1 MKKKILSMLTALAVI
16 VSSIAPGITV
26 SAATDQEAG
35 TGTTYYV
42 STLNGKDSNDGT
54 SESKPFYSL
63 QKINELT
70 LQPGDRVLLESGS
83 EFTNGYLHLHEQSG
97 SPESPIVID
106 KYGDGNNPV
115 INTNGQGIWYQNY
128 GGMLDN
134 VNHVFKGYVSSSVLL
149 YDSEYIEINNLE
161 ITNRG
166 PKIETAYNNQNVMER
181 TGVAAIAQN
190 KGTVDHIYLNQLNIH
205 DVIGNVYDKHM
216 DNGGIQMNVLKPKNE
231 AATGIS
237 RYNDVKIEN
246 CYLDNVNRWGI
257 AIGYTAY
264 YDKFAGTAIPDDIIA
279 KYGHGNVEI
288 RNNYVK
294 EAGGDAITTMYCD
307 RPLIEYNVSD
317 GAARQINDADYTA
330 TGQGKVAAGIWPW
343 KCKDAVFQYNEAFDT
358 YFNQDGQAWDADSGD
373 GTIYQYNYSHNNG
386 GGCVMFCLQQS
397 YRNIFRYNIS
407 QNDLAGV
414 INAPSQPDAHIYNNV
429 FYVKEGIP
437 FIRPGMTGGV
447 MNLENNI
454 IYYAGDQA
462 RTENWTLNGTR
473 ASYSNN
479 LYYNYANLPAD
490 DENAVNV
497 AAGTPVFADP
507 GKAPATTNGT
517 ANPHHD
523 PTQDTAF
530 DGYKLAENSPAIN
543 AGKFITDN
551 GGKDFYGNEVTGT
564 PDIGAYESASVSLDL
579 YSSVYTIAEYKISGL
594 AKNTTVDQFLGNLSY
609 DKKLEVQVFDR
620 EEQELTGEDIV
631 TGGSKLA
638 LSNGSQTVEYTVTAN
653 TDNSIHDSVFELKD
667 QTIYVPMTEKATVSV
682 EDIINGITVNDTA
695 AIKIYQN
702 DAEVTQGSAADGMIL
717 KVIAEDGSEAEYT
730 LAAKNE
736 YQWAKDFVE
745 AKQGNVWFAQQ
756 KENNEYSNMTVFD
769 NAYATWNGKDYAV
782 IGLEGNRG
790 QQTADKRGLFC
801 DALAVSQR
809 GQGYSAAYRSPV
821 DGNIILSFK
830 DMGDKKNAFLRM
842 ASAANPNTGS
852 DVFLA
857 ITKNGEQIGE
867 QIQLPNDGTG
877 VEIAPAEIPVAKG
890 DYIRL
895 EIKNIGAQNANKS
908 SAYVTPVITYTDP
921 AEADTQAPT
930 TPENIKAEEVTS
942 TSASIS
948 WDVSTD
954 NVGVKGYEVK
964 NGDELLKDIT
974 EGTSTS
980 LDGLTP
986 STDYTLTVTAYDAAG
1001 NKSQPGS
1008 VTFRTKDMEDTQ
1020 KPSAPANVRAS
1031 DVTDTTATI
1040 SWSASTDN
1048 VGVQGYKVLSG
1059 NEELADVTD
1068 TSVTLQELAPET
1080 AYTLTVV
1087 AYDAAGNQSEPA
1099 SVTFTTAEEAD
1110 TQSPSAP
1117 AEVSA
1122 EDITDTTAMI
1132 SWTASTDNKGVA
1144 GYRIK
1149 NGEVILKDQVTDTQ
1163 AQLTNLN
1170 PGTEYVISV
1179 VAYDAAGNESDPG
1192 TVSFTTLGEPEKPD
1206 TEKPSIP
1213 ADVKAENITA
1223 AAADISWTAST
1234 DNIGVAGYKVMKQ
1247 DTLLANV
1254 TEGTSYSLTGLNPQ
1268 TAYTIDIIAYDAAG
1282 NESDPGSVTFTT
1294 LELRDEEAPSIPD
1307 SVKADPVG
1315 QTTAWISWNA
1325 STDNVGVAGY
1335 EVKNGNTVLA
1345 DVTEGTGVE
1354 IKDLLRGT
1362 QYTISVTAYDAAGN
1376 RSEPG
1381 MVDFTTLRADASA
1394 LNAKISEA
1402 QAIKNDGG
1410 IYTKSSYRDLQA
1422 AISEAKETAGNK
1434 NSSDE
1439 EIRTALTRLENA
1451 MKLVKVTLTL
1461 NIAKAEMEAG
1471 DTLQLTSS
1479 TNEAEAAVTW
1489 SSSNEKV
1496 VTVDAKGMVK
1506 AAAAGTAVVKAN
1518 LGTISAECTITVK
1531 SRPAPEPGPTLTLNK
1546 SSATIYTKGTTSV
1559 RLTAKVTG
1567 PSKKVSWKSGDTKIA
1582 TVKNGKVTAKKA
1594 GKVTITATAN
1604 GIRRTCRIT
1613 VKKPALKLSKTKLTL
1628 YTKGKTT
1635 GEIDARITGSSKRIE
1650 WKTSDRKI
1658 ATVKN
1663 GKVTAKK
1670 AGKVTITA
1678 KANGITKRC
1687 EVNVK
1692 KPSLSVKSSTV
1703 VNLKKGKSARI
1714 SVKVKPAGKIRFQSS
1729 KSKIVSV
1736 SSKGEMKA
1744 LKKGKAEITV
1754 SCYGIEKK
1762 ITVYVDKKK

>member
-26 SAATDQEAG
+26 SAAADQEAA

-63 QKINELT
+63 SKINELT

-83 EFTNGYLHLHEQSG
+83 EFTNGYLHLFGQSG
-97 SPESPIVID
+97 SPEDPIVID
-106 KYGDGNNPV
+106 KYGEGNDPV

-128 GGMLDN
+128 GQPLDSAS
-134 VNHVFKGYVSSSVLL
+134 HVYTGYVSSSILL

-161 ITNRG
+161 MSNRG
-166 PKIETAYNNQNVMER
+166 PKIETVYNSQKVMER
-181 TGVAAIAQN
+181 TGVAAVAQD
-190 KGTVDHIYLNQLNIH
+190 KGTVDHIYLNNLNIH

-216 DNGGIQMNVLKPKNE
+216 NNGGIYFTVFKPNDESK
-231 AATGIS
+231 TGIS
-237 RYNDVKIEN
+237 RYEDVKIEN
-246 CYLDNVNRWGI
+246 CMVENVNRWGI
-257 AIGYTAY
+257 AVGYTAY
-264 YDKFAGTAIPDDIIA
+264 HAQFNNTAIPDSVIA
-279 KYGHGNVEI
+279 KYGSGNVVI

-294 EAGGDAITTMYCD
+294 EPGGDAITTMYCD
-307 RPLIEYNVSD
+307 RPLIEYNVSE
-317 GAARQINDADYTA
+317 GAARQINETDYSA
-330 TGQGKVAAGIWPW
+330 TSSGRVAAAIWPW

-373 GTIYQYNYSHNNG
+373 GTLYQYNYSHNNG
-386 GGCVMFCLQQS
+386 GGCIMFCLGQAYQ
-397 YRNIFRYNIS
+397 NTFRYNIS

-429 FYVKEGIP
+429 FYVKDGVP

-523 PTQDTAF
+523 PTQETVF

-620 EEQELTGEDIV
+620 EEQELTGDDIV

-717 KVIAEDGSEAEYT
+717 KVIAEDGSEAAYT

-769 NAYATWNGKDYAV
+769 NTYATWNGKDYAV

-852 DVFLA
+852 DVFLT
-857 ITKNGEQIGE
+857 ITKNGEQIGD

-877 VEIAPAEIPVAKG
+877 VEIAPAEIPVVKG

-930 TPENIKAEEVTS
+930 TPENIKAEEVTD

-948 WDVSTD
+948 WNASTD

-1001 NKSQPGS
+1001 NKSEPGS

-1048 VGVQGYKVLSG
+1048 VGVQGYKVLNG

-1122 EDITDTTAMI
+1122 NDITDTTAMI

-1192 TVSFTTLGEPEKPD
+1192 TVSFTTLGETEKPD

-1223 AAADISWTAST
+1223 ASADISWTAST

-1294 LELRDEEAPSIPD
+1294 LELKDEEAPSIPD

-1335 EVKNGNTVLA
+1335 EVKNGGTVLA

-1394 LNAKISEA
+1394 LNTKISEA

-1439 EIRTALTRLENA
+1439 EIRAAITRLENA

-1471 DTLQLTSS
+1471 DMLQLTAS
-1479 TNEAEAAVTW
+1479 TNEAETAVTW
-1489 SSSNEKV
+1489 SSFNEKV

-1506 AAAAGTAVVKAN
+1506 AASAGTAVVRAN

-1650 WKTSDRKI
+1650 WKTSDKKI

-1714 SVKVKPAGKIRFQSS
+1714 SVKVKPAGKIRFKSS

-1744 LKKGKAEITV
+1744 LKKGKAVITV

>member
-26 SAATDQEAG
+26 SAAADQEAA

-63 QKINELT
+63 SKINELT

-83 EFTNGYLHLHEQSG
+83 EFTNGYLHLFGQSG
-97 SPESPIVID
+97 SPEDPIVID
-106 KYGDGNNPV
+106 KYGEGNDPV

-128 GGMLDN
+128 GQPLDSAS
-134 VNHVFKGYVSSSVLL
+134 HVYTGYVSSSILL

-161 ITNRG
+161 MSNRG
-166 PKIETAYNNQNVMER
+166 PKIETVYNSQKVMER
-181 TGVAAIAQN
+181 TGVAAVAQD
-190 KGTVDHIYLNQLNIH
+190 KGTVDHIYLNNLNIH

-216 DNGGIQMNVLKPKNE
+216 NNGGIYFTVFKPNDESK
-231 AATGIS
+231 TGIS
-237 RYNDVKIEN
+237 RYEDVKIEN
-246 CYLDNVNRWGI
+246 CMVENVNRWGI
-257 AIGYTAY
+257 AVGYTAY
-264 YDKFAGTAIPDDIIA
+264 HAQFNNTAIPDSVIA
-279 KYGHGNVEI
+279 KYGSGNVVI

-294 EAGGDAITTMYCD
+294 EPGGDAITTMYCD
-307 RPLIEYNVSD
+307 RPLIEYNVSE
-317 GAARQINDADYTA
+317 GAARQINETDYSA
-330 TGQGKVAAGIWPW
+330 TSSGRVAAAIWPW

-373 GTIYQYNYSHNNG
+373 GTLYQYNYSHNNG
-386 GGCVMFCLQQS
+386 GGCIMFCLGQAYQ
-397 YRNIFRYNIS
+397 NTFRYNIS

-429 FYVKEGIP
+429 FYVKDGVP

-507 GKAPATTNGT
+507 GKAPVSTNGT

-523 PTQDTAF
+523 PTQETVF

-682 EDIINGITVNDTA
+682 EDIINGITVNDTS

-702 DAEVTQGSAADGMIL
+702 DAEVTQGSAADGMTL
-717 KVIAEDGSEAEYT
+717 KVIAEDGSEAAYT

-769 NAYATWNGKDYAV
+769 NTYATWNGKDYAV

-852 DVFLA
+852 DVFLT

-930 TPENIKAEEVTS
+930 TPENIKAEEVTD

-948 WDVSTD
+948 WNASTD

-986 STDYTLTVTAYDAAG
+986 STDYTLTVTAYDVAG
-1001 NKSQPGS
+1001 NKSEPGS

-1040 SWSASTDN
+1040 SWNASTDN
-1048 VGVQGYKVLSG
+1048 VGVQGYKVLNG

-1122 EDITDTTAMI
+1122 DDITDTTAMI

-1163 AQLTNLN
+1163 VQLTNLN

-1192 TVSFTTLGEPEKPD
+1192 TVSFTTLGETEKPD

-1234 DNIGVAGYKVMKQ
+1234 DNVGVAGYKVMKQ

-1254 TEGTSYSLTGLNPQ
+1254 TEGTSYSLMGLNPQ

-1294 LELRDEEAPSIPD
+1294 LELKDEEAPSIPD

-1335 EVKNGNTVLA
+1335 EVKNGGTVLA

-1376 RSEPG
+1376 RSKPG
-1381 MVDFTTLRADASA
+1381 MVEFTTLRADASA
-1394 LNAKISEA
+1394 LNTKISEA

-1439 EIRTALTRLENA
+1439 EIRAAITRLENA

-1471 DTLQLTSS
+1471 DMLQLTAS

-1506 AAAAGTAVVKAN
+1506 AASAGTAVVRAN

-1531 SRPAPEPGPTLTLNK
+1531 SRPASGPTLTLNK

-1650 WKTSDRKI
+1650 WKTSDKKI

-1714 SVKVKPAGKIRFQSS
+1714 SVKVKPAGKIRFKSS

-1744 LKKGKAEITV
+1744 LKKGKAVITV

>member
-26 SAATDQEAG
+26 SAAADQEAG

-63 QKINELT
+63 QKINELS

-83 EFTNGYLHLHEQSG
+83 EFTNGYLHLYEQSG

-106 KYGDGNNPV
+106 KYGTGNNPV

-166 PKIETAYNNQNVMER
+166 PKIETEYNNQEVMER

-246 CYLDNVNRWGI
+246 CYLDNINRWGI

-264 YDKFAGTAIPDDIIA
+264 YNKFAGTAIPDDVIA
-279 KYGHGNVEI
+279 KYGHGNVQI

-317 GAARQINDADYTA
+317 GAARQINDVDYTA

-429 FYVKEGIP
+429 FYVKEGVP

-447 MNLENNI
+447 MNVENNI
-454 IYYAGDQA
+454 IYYAGDAA
-462 RTENWTLNGTR
+462 RTENWTLSGTR

-479 LYYNYANLPAD
+479 LYYNYANIPGD
-490 DENAVNV
+490 DANAVNV
-497 AAGTPVFADP
+497 AAGTQVFTDP
-507 GKAPATTNGT
+507 GKAPSATNGVI
-517 ANPHHD
+517 NSHD
-523 PTQDTAF
+523 DPSQETVF

-543 AGKFITDN
+543 AGKVIQDN
-551 GGKDFYGNEVTGT
+551 GEKDFFGNEVTGI
-564 PDIGAYESASVSLDL
+564 PDIGAHESDIASMGLF
-579 YSSVYTIAEYKISGL
+579 SSVYTIADRQISGL
-594 AKNTTVDQFLGNLSY
+594 AKDTTVEQFLGNLVY
-609 DKKLEVQVFDR
+609 DKKLEVHVFDR
-620 EEQELTGEDIV
+620 EEQELTGKDIV
-631 TGGSKLA
+631 SGGSKLT
-638 LSNGSQTVEYTVTAN
+638 LSDGNETVEYVVTAN
-653 TDNSIHDSVFELKD
+653 MDNSIKDSVFEIRED
-667 QTIYVPMTEKATVSV
+667 TIYVPMTEKASVTV
-682 EDIINGITVNDTA
+682 EEILTGITVHDTA
-695 AIKIYQN
+695 VKKLYQD
-702 DAEVTQGSAADGMIL
+702 DAEITQGNVKDGMTL
-717 KVIAEDGSEAEYT
+717 KVIAEDGSEAAYT
-730 LAAKNE
+730 VTAKNE
-736 YQWAKDFVE
+736 YQWAKDFIE
-745 AKQGNVWFAQQ
+745 EQQGNVWFAQQ
-756 KENNEYSNMTVFD
+756 KENDTYSNMTVFD
-769 NAYATWNGKDYAV
+769 PMYATWNGKDYAIV
-782 IGLEGNRG
+782 GLQGNKG
-790 QQTADKRGLFC
+790 QPTAEKNGLFC
-801 DALAVSQR
+801 DSLSVAQR
-809 GQGYSAAYRSPV
+809 AQGYSAAYRSPV
-821 DGNIILSFK
+821 SGNIIISFK
-830 DMGDKKNAFLRM
+830 DMGEKKNAYLRQ
-842 ASAANPNTGS
+842 ASADTPNTGS
-852 DVFLA
+852 NVYLT

-867 QIQLPNDGTG
+867 KVLLPNDGTG
-877 VEIAPAEIPVAKG
+877 VEIAPSAIQVAKG

-895 EIKNIGAQNANKS
+895 EINNVGSQNAS
-908 SAYVTPVITYTDP
+908 RPSAFVTPVITYTDP

-930 TPENIKAEEVTS
+930 TPENIKAEEVTD

-948 WDVSTD
+948 WNASTD

-974 EGTSTS
+974 EGTSTI

-1020 KPSAPANVRAS
+1020 KPSAPAEVRA
-1031 DVTDTTATI
+1031 D
-1040 SWSASTDN
+1040 
-1048 VGVQGYKVLSG
+1048 
-1059 NEELADVTD
+1059 
-1068 TSVTLQELAPET
+1068 
-1080 AYTLTVV
+1080 
-1087 AYDAAGNQSEPA
+1087 
-1099 SVTFTTAEEAD
+1099 
-1110 TQSPSAP
+1110 
-1117 AEVSA
+1117 
-1122 EDITDTTAMI
+1122 DITDTTAMI

-1170 PGTEYVISV
+1170 SGTAYVISV

-1192 TVSFTTLGEPEKPD
+1192 TVSFTTLGEPENPD

-1223 AAADISWTAST
+1223 AAADISWTAAT

-1254 TEGTSYSLTGLNPQ
+1254 TEGTSYSLTGLTPQ
-1268 TAYTIDIIAYDAAG
+1268 TAYTIDIIAYDVAG

-1294 LELRDEEAPSIPD
+1294 LELKDDEAPSAPEN
-1307 SVKADPVG
+1307 VKADPVG
-1315 QTTAWISWNA
+1315 QTTAWISWNP
-1325 STDNVGVAGY
+1325 SNDNVGVAGY
-1335 EVKNGNTVLA
+1335 EVKNGGTILA

-1362 QYTISVTAYDAAGN
+1362 QYTISVEAYDAAGN

-1381 MVDFTTLRADASA
+1381 MVDFTTLRADASG

-1422 AISEAKETAGNK
+1422 AISEAKEIAGNK

-1439 EIRTALTRLENA
+1439 EIRAAITRLENA

-1461 NIAKAEMEAG
+1461 NMAKAEMEAG
-1471 DTLQLTSS
+1471 DMLQLTSS
-1479 TNEAEAAVTW
+1479 TNEVETAVTW
-1489 SSSNEKV
+1489 SSSNGKV

-1613 VKKPALKLSKTKLTL
+1613 VKKPALKLTKTKLTL
-1628 YTKGKTT
+1628 YTKGRTT
-1635 GEIDARITGSSKRIE
+1635 AEIGAKITGSSKRIV
-1650 WKTSDRKI
+1650 WKTSNKKI
-1658 ATVKN
+1658 ATVKD
-1663 GKVTAKK
+1663 GKITAKK

-1692 KPSLSVKSSTV
+1692 KPSLSVKGSTA
-1703 VNLKKGKSARI
+1703 VNLKKGKSAKI

-1754 SCYGIEKK
+1754 SCYGIKK
-1762 ITVYVDKKK
+1762 TITVHVN

>member
-26 SAATDQEAG
+26 SAAADQEAG

-63 QKINELT
+63 QKINELS

-83 EFTNGYLHLHEQSG
+83 EFTNGYLHLFGQSG
-97 SPESPIVID
+97 SPEDPIVID
-106 KYGDGNNPV
+106 KYGEGNDPV

-128 GGMLDN
+128 GQPLDSAS
-134 VNHVFKGYVSSSVLL
+134 HVYTGYVSSSILL

-161 ITNRG
+161 MSNRG
-166 PKIETAYNNQNVMER
+166 PKIETVYNSQKVMER
-181 TGVAAIAQN
+181 TGVAAVAQD
-190 KGTVDHIYLNQLNIH
+190 KGTVDHIYLNNLNIH

-216 DNGGIQMNVLKPKNE
+216 NNGGIYFTVFKPNDESK
-231 AATGIS
+231 TGIS
-237 RYNDVKIEN
+237 RYEDVKIEN
-246 CYLDNVNRWGI
+246 CMVENVNRWGI
-257 AIGYTAY
+257 AVGYTAY
-264 YDKFAGTAIPDDIIA
+264 HAQFNNTAIPDSVIA
-279 KYGHGNVEI
+279 KYGSGNVVI

-294 EAGGDAITTMYCD
+294 EPGGDAITTMYCD
-307 RPLIEYNVSD
+307 RPLIEYNVSE
-317 GAARQINDADYTA
+317 GAARQINETDYSA
-330 TGQGKVAAGIWPW
+330 TSSGRVAAAIWPW

-373 GTIYQYNYSHNNG
+373 GTLYQYNYSHNNG
-386 GGCVMFCLQQS
+386 GGCIMFCLGQAYQ
-397 YRNIFRYNIS
+397 NTFRYNIS

-429 FYVKEGIP
+429 FYVKDGVP

-454 IYYAGDQA
+454 IYYAGEQA

-507 GKAPATTNGT
+507 GKAPSTTNGT

-523 PTQDTAF
+523 PTQETVF

-620 EEQELTGEDIV
+620 EEQELTGDDIV

-682 EDIINGITVNDTA
+682 VDIINGITVNDTA

-769 NAYATWNGKDYAV
+769 NTYATWNGKDYAV

-821 DGNIILSFK
+821 NGNIILSFK

-842 ASAANPNTGS
+842 ATTADPNTGS
-852 DVFLA
+852 DVFLT
-857 ITKNGEQIGE
+857 ITKNGVQIGE
-867 QIQLPNDGTG
+867 QIQIPNDGTG

-895 EIKNIGAQNANKS
+895 EIKNIGAQNASKS

-930 TPENIKAEEVTS
+930 TPENIKAEEVTD

-948 WDVSTD
+948 WNASTD

-974 EGTSTS
+974 EGTSTI

-1020 KPSAPANVRAS
+1020 KPSAPAEVRA
-1031 DVTDTTATI
+1031 D
-1040 SWSASTDN
+1040 
-1048 VGVQGYKVLSG
+1048 
-1059 NEELADVTD
+1059 
-1068 TSVTLQELAPET
+1068 
-1080 AYTLTVV
+1080 
-1087 AYDAAGNQSEPA
+1087 
-1099 SVTFTTAEEAD
+1099 
-1110 TQSPSAP
+1110 
-1117 AEVSA
+1117 
-1122 EDITDTTAMI
+1122 DITDTTAMI

-1170 PGTEYVISV
+1170 SGTAYVINV

-1192 TVSFTTLGEPEKPD
+1192 TVSFTTLGEPENPD

-1223 AAADISWTAST
+1223 AAADISWTAAT

-1254 TEGTSYSLTGLNPQ
+1254 TEGTSYSLTGLTPQ
-1268 TAYTIDIIAYDAAG
+1268 TAYTIDIIAYDVAG

-1294 LELRDEEAPSIPD
+1294 LELKDDEAPSAPEN
-1307 SVKADPVG
+1307 VKADPVG
-1315 QTTAWISWNA
+1315 QTTAWISWNP
-1325 STDNVGVAGY
+1325 SNDNVGVAGY
-1335 EVKNGNTVLA
+1335 EVKNGGTILA

-1362 QYTISVTAYDAAGN
+1362 QYTISVEAYDAAGN

-1381 MVDFTTLRADASA
+1381 MVDFTTLRADASG

-1422 AISEAKETAGNK
+1422 AISEAKEIAGNK

-1439 EIRTALTRLENA
+1439 EIRAAITRLENA

-1461 NIAKAEMEAG
+1461 NMAKAEMEAG
-1471 DTLQLTSS
+1471 DMLQLTSS
-1479 TNEAEAAVTW
+1479 TNEVETAVTW
-1489 SSSNEKV
+1489 SSSNGKV

-1613 VKKPALKLSKTKLTL
+1613 VKKPALKLTKTKLTL
-1628 YTKGKTT
+1628 YTKGRTT
-1635 GEIDARITGSSKRIE
+1635 AEIGAKITGSSKRIV
-1650 WKTSDRKI
+1650 WKTSNKKI
-1658 ATVKN
+1658 ATVKG
-1663 GKVTAKK
+1663 GKITAKK

-1692 KPSLSVKSSTV
+1692 KPSLSVKGSTA
-1703 VNLKKGKSARI
+1703 VNLKKGKSAKI

-1754 SCYGIEKK
+1754 SCYGIKK
-1762 ITVYVDKKK
+1762 IITVHVN

>member
-26 SAATDQEAG
+26 SAAADQEAA

-63 QKINELT
+63 SKINELT

-83 EFTNGYLHLHEQSG
+83 EFTNGYLHLFGQSG
-97 SPESPIVID
+97 SPEDPIVID
-106 KYGDGNNPV
+106 KYGEGNDPV

-128 GGMLDN
+128 GQPLDSAS
-134 VNHVFKGYVSSSVLL
+134 HVYTGYVSSSILL

-161 ITNRG
+161 MSNRG
-166 PKIETAYNNQNVMER
+166 PKIETVYNSQKVMER
-181 TGVAAIAQN
+181 TGVAAVAQD
-190 KGTVDHIYLNQLNIH
+190 KGTVDHIYLNNLNIH

-216 DNGGIQMNVLKPKNE
+216 NNGGIYFTVFKPNDESK
-231 AATGIS
+231 TGIS
-237 RYNDVKIEN
+237 RYEDVKIEN
-246 CYLDNVNRWGI
+246 CMVENVNRWGI
-257 AIGYTAY
+257 AVGYTAY
-264 YDKFAGTAIPDDIIA
+264 HAQFNNTAIPDSVIA
-279 KYGHGNVEI
+279 KYGSGNVVI

-294 EAGGDAITTMYCD
+294 EPGGDAITTMYCD
-307 RPLIEYNVSD
+307 RPLIEYNVSE
-317 GAARQINDADYTA
+317 GAARQINETDYSA
-330 TGQGKVAAGIWPW
+330 TSSGRVAAAIWPW

-373 GTIYQYNYSHNNG
+373 GTLYQYNYSHNNG
-386 GGCVMFCLQQS
+386 GGCIMFCLGQAYQ
-397 YRNIFRYNIS
+397 NTFRYNIS

-429 FYVKEGIP
+429 FYVKDGVP

-507 GKAPATTNGT
+507 GKAPATANGT

-523 PTQDTAF
+523 PTQETVF

-620 EEQELTGEDIV
+620 EEQELTGDDIV

-638 LSNGSQTVEYTVTAN
+638 LSDGSQTVEYTVTAN

-702 DAEVTQGSAADGMIL
+702 DAEVTQGSAADGMTL
-717 KVIAEDGSEAEYT
+717 KVIAEDGSEAAYT

-769 NAYATWNGKDYAV
+769 NTYATWNGKDYAV

-852 DVFLA
+852 DVFLT
-857 ITKNGEQIGE
+857 ITKNGEQIGD

-930 TPENIKAEEVTS
+930 TPENIKAEEVTD

-948 WDVSTD
+948 WNASTD

-964 NGDELLKDIT
+964 NGDELLKNIT

-1048 VGVQGYKVLSG
+1048 VGVQGYKVLNG

-1122 EDITDTTAMI
+1122 DDITDTTAMI

-1192 TVSFTTLGEPEKPD
+1192 TVSFTTLGETEKPD

-1234 DNIGVAGYKVMKQ
+1234 DNVGVAGYKVMKQ

-1294 LELRDEEAPSIPD
+1294 LELKDEEAPSIPD

-1335 EVKNGNTVLA
+1335 EVKNGGTVLA

-1422 AISEAKETAGNK
+1422 VIAEAKETAGNK

-1439 EIRTALTRLENA
+1439 EIRAAITRLENA

-1471 DTLQLTSS
+1471 DMLQLTAS
-1479 TNEAEAAVTW
+1479 TNEAETAVTW

-1506 AAAAGTAVVKAN
+1506 AASAGTAVVRAN

-1650 WKTSDRKI
+1650 WKTSDKKI

-1714 SVKVKPAGKIRFQSS
+1714 SVKVKPAGKIRLKSS

-1744 LKKGKAEITV
+1744 LKKGKAVITV